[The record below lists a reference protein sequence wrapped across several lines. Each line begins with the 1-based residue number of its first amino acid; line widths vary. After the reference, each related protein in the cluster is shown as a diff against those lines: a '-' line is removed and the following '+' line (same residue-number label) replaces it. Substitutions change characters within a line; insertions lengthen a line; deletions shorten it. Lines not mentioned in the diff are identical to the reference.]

1 MEDKVVE
8 RYDESV
14 SKVYIVG
21 DPEGTSNTNNGENP
35 NCWSFDQQ
43 HTFKTRN
50 SSHIKPETPVVG
62 LMTNN

>member
-1 MEDKVVE
+1 MKFV
-8 RYDESV
+8 
-14 SKVYIVG
+14 VG